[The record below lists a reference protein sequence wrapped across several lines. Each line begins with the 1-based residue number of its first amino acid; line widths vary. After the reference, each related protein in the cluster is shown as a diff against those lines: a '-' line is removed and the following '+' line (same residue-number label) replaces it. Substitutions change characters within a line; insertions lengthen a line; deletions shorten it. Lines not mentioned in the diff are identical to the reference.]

1 MADYAPRAGDLARDA
16 DGEIWFVYADDRRPG
31 PLYAINAR
39 TDPRE
44 TGQSIRDV
52 DTTWG
57 PLRLEYR
64 PAA

>member
-1 MADYAPRAGDLARDA
+1 MTYTPRAGDLVRDA
-16 DGEIWFVYADDRRPG
+16 DHELWFVYADDRNPDG
-31 PLYAINAR
+31 LLYAINAH

-44 TGQSIRDV
+44 PGQPVRSV

-64 PAA
+64 PA